1 MKGSMETI
9 AGTAALVRTRS
20 GVGLGIGRTGS
31 ASTSSLHKQCE
42 FCSSTLKAC
51 GTFYSLKSSS
61 SSSSDDSNSFSG
73 RGNLFLPKASAHVQG
88 STRKI
93 NGSRVKGA
101 NTGGNKAEDAA
112 SDALSTV
119 VQPTAL
125 EVYEKSPAFRAVLAA
140 IASVALAAEK
150 QRRLEQI
157 SGKTQVPVDAL
168 RQGRLVESR
177 LVYRQTFVIRS
188 YEVGADR
195 TASIETLMNHFQ
207 VVRLTVSTMSIGCH
221 IHLFYKSTSVVQ
233 NYTSILLLLSSI
245 RRFCELLSILI
256 LLSITFRLFCLGIF

>member
-42 FCSSTLKAC
+42 FCSSTLKTC

-233 NYTSILLLLSSI
+233 NYTPFKHQTLL
-245 RRFCELLSILI
+245 
-256 LLSITFRLFCLGIF
+256 